1 MSCHV
6 TSRQPASQRRPPLVV
21 ALSGLS
27 STGKS
32 SVAAVLPSV
41 FHHHDT
47 LSLSLSLSVLH
58 VDDFYRPEADLPR
71 REGLVD
77 WDCADSLDWPRLEGV
92 VRDWKDEDGH
102 NGNGNGNKPEDPAAA
117 AADDSS
123 SLGELARRLS
133 SRVFSSS
140 LTTTHLGPGQRIL
153 LLDGFLLFTPSTPRS
168 FRSLLDVKIV
178 LRAPYAVAKARREAR
193 AGYVTL
199 EGWWEDPPGYFDKVV
214 WPNYAEAYKG
224 FFRNGDVEGEVDEEV
239 CGREKVKIYSAGREG
254 LESILEWVVDTIVE
268 ELGEQKKDR

>member
-1 MSCHV
+1 MS
-6 TSRQPASQRRPPLVV
+6 RPRPPLVV

-41 FHHHDT
+41 FRT
-47 LSLSLSLSVLH
+47 LPLSVLH
-58 VDDFYRPEADLPR
+58 VDDFYRPEAELPR
-71 REGLVD
+71 RGGLVN
-77 WDCADSLDWPRLEGV
+77 WDCAASLDWPRLENA
-92 VRDWKDEDGH
+92 VRDWRDGKGREAHEGAGADGH
-102 NGNGNGNKPEDPAAA
+102 RDNDKPEGGLQD
-117 AADDSS
+117 
-123 SLGELARRLS
+123 LARRLS
-133 SRVFSSS
+133 SRVSSS
-140 LTTTHLGPGQRIL
+140 LTATHHGPGPGPGQRIL
-153 LLDGFLLFTPSTPRS
+153 LLDGFLLFTPATPPS

-178 LRAPYAVAKARREAR
+178 LRAPYAVAKERREAR

-214 WPNYAEAYKG
+214 WPNYAEAYQG
-224 FFRNGDVEGEVDEEV
+224 FFLNGDVEGEVDEEV

-268 ELGEQKKDR
+268 ELRVQKDR